1 MFIAYDRGLRGI
13 YIFFDMK
20 KHYFYFSLLAIA
32 AMAVAATSCS
42 KEEIDP
48 PGTDPGSDP
57 TVEVPDPE
65 GTITLSMRNDR
76 GTYLDNFYIDDADN
90 FSGGYFVSLGE
101 MKGLGNVTRIPKH
114 GWSNK
119 AAVVPGNGYVAYDSY
134 DGFYRLFVTSY
145 TVNTMNEIIGADV
158 KYQTPF
164 YPTEAIKLPL
174 QALEFGQAGGS
185 QNIVFD
191 NENIVPF
198 IVSSSADWCQV
209 YTSSTLDYSFLTDG
223 IIVTVTPN
231 EGAQREATVSIMDSN
246 YNIQEISIIQAGAEP
261 YLSLSQ
267 DTLSLPHTAGTPA
280 SIGIMTN
287 YYYDDLTITSS
298 ADWCQ
303 ATIEPRGE
311 NRLARM
317 NEQVRFKGKERV
329 TDKSNY
335 GTSFYTLSV
344 SASSDNNGEAP
355 REAIVTVASKDGTNK
370 AELKVKQEMFI
381 SYIETETKSLE
392 FDYTFGEELISI
404 TSNCSI
410 EDLAINSDAEWCTGE
425 LVNTGE
431 SIGTTS
437 IYYLYIRVETNSSGQ
452 ERETQLHISSITS
465 NASLT
470 LNIKQAP
477 YNLELSEKEVS
488 FDRQAQ
494 NVTITVNND
503 ADIPIDVTSDSD
515 WATYSW
521 NGNRLTIR
529 AAANDTGE
537 DRIALLSLSTNGLSQ
552 TFTVY
557 QSRYMVGDDYNVD
570 GVTGTVGI
578 LTEQNHGKIYS
589 KLQDMYA
596 WSTEEVLTG
605 ANSKTDGEYNTNI
618 IQQIPGYET
627 LYPAFKA
634 VTDLNVNGVTGWYL
648 PASGELMELYN
659 NGIYNRIHLW
669 SSTENGTQYS
679 CYFNYIDRIITK
691 TGKKSTLY
699 SIIAMKK
706 F

>member
-1 MFIAYDRGLRGI
+1 MFIAYDRGLRGTH
-13 YIFFDMK
+13 IFFVMK
-20 KHYFYFSLLAIA
+20 KLSFYFSLLAIA

-42 KEEIDP
+42 KEEIDTP
-48 PGTDPGSDP
+48 VTDPGSDP

-114 GWSNK
+114 GWSSK
-119 AAVVPGNGYVAYDSY
+119 TAVVPGTGYVAYNSY
-134 DGFYRLFVTSY
+134 GRFYRLFVTSY

-164 YPTEAIKLPL
+164 YPTETIKLPL
-174 QALEFGQAGGS
+174 QVLEFGQASGS

-231 EGAQREATVSIMDSN
+231 EGAQREATVSIMDGN

-267 DTLSLPHTAGTPA
+267 DTLSLPYTAG
-280 SIGIMTN
+280 SVRSLGIMTN
-287 YYYDDLTITSS
+287 YYYDDLSVTSS

-303 ATIEPRGE
+303 ATLNLYGGDM
-311 NRLARM
+311 LARM

-335 GTSFYTLSV
+335 GTSSYTLTV
-344 SASSDNNGEAP
+344 YASSDNDGENP
-355 REAIVTVASKDGTNK
+355 REATVTVASKDGSNK

-381 SYIETETKSLE
+381 SYIETETKSFE
-392 FDYTFGEELISI
+392 FDYASGQEIIAIS
-404 TSNCSI
+404 SNCPI
-410 EDLAINSDAEWCTGE
+410 EDLAIRSDAEWCTGE
-425 LVNTGE
+425 IE
-431 SIGTTS
+431 STGTTS
-437 IYYLYIRVETNSSGQ
+437 QYNLYILVETNTSGQ
-452 ERETQLHISSITS
+452 ERETQLHINSITS
-465 NASLT
+465 DASLT

-477 YNLELSEKEVS
+477 YNLGLSEEEAS
-488 FDRQAQ
+488 FDRQAH
-494 NVTITVNND
+494 NVTITVNNN
-503 ADIPIDVTSDSD
+503 ADIPVDVTSDSD

-529 AAANDTGE
+529 AAANDTGK
-537 DRIALLSLSTNGLSQ
+537 DRIALLSLSANGLSQ

-557 QSRYMVGDDYNVD
+557 QSRYMVGDNYDVD

-578 LTEQNHGKIYS
+578 LTGQNHGKIYYQRPNS
-589 KLQDMYA
+589 YA

-605 ANSKTDGEYNTNI
+605 ANSETDGEYNMNV

-634 VTDLNVNGVTGWYL
+634 VTDLNANGVTGWYL
-648 PASGELMELYN
+648 PASGELQELIN
-659 NGIYNRIHLW
+659 NGISPNGCW
-669 SSTENGTQYS
+669 SSTEYSSTQAIYHYS
-679 CYFNYIDRIITK
+679 SGISGISSSYK
-691 TGKKSTLY
+691 TSKKR
-699 SIIAMKK
+699 IIAMKK

>member
-1 MFIAYDRGLRGI
+1 MFIAYDRGLRGTH
-13 YIFFDMK
+13 IFFVMK
-20 KHYFYFSLLAIA
+20 KLSFYFSLLAIA

-42 KEEIDP
+42 KEEIDSP
-48 PGTDPGSDP
+48 STNPGNDP
-57 TVEVPDPE
+57 TVQVPDPE

-76 GTYLDNFYIDDADN
+76 GTYLDDNFYIDDADN

-119 AAVVPGNGYVAYDSY
+119 AAVIPGTGYVAYDSY

-174 QALEFGQAGGS
+174 QVLEFGQASGS

-198 IVSSSADWCQV
+198 IASSSADWCQV
-209 YTSSTLDYSFLTDG
+209 YTSSTLSYNFLTDG
-223 IIVTVTPN
+223 IIVEVTPN
-231 EGAQREATVSIMDSN
+231 EGAQREATVSILDGN
-246 YNIQEISIIQAGAEP
+246 NNVQQISIIQAGAEP

-267 DTLSLPHTAGTPA
+267 DTLSLPYTAGTIK
-280 SIGIMTN
+280 SLGIMTN
-287 YYYDDLTITSS
+287 YYYDDLSVTSS
-298 ADWCQ
+298 AEWCQ
-303 ATIEPRGE
+303 ATLEPYGGE
-311 NRLARM
+311 MLARM
-317 NEQVRFKGKERV
+317 NEQVRFKGKERI

-335 GTSFYTLSV
+335 GTSSYTLTV
-344 SASSDNNGEAP
+344 YASSDNDGETP
-355 REAIVTVASKDGTNK
+355 REATVTVASKDGTNK

-381 SYIETETKSLE
+381 SYIETETKSFE
-392 FDYTFGEELISI
+392 FDYASGQEIIAIS
-404 TSNCSI
+404 SNCPI
-410 EDLAINSDAEWCTGE
+410 EDLAIRSDAEWCTGE
-425 LVNTGE
+425 IE
-431 SIGTTS
+431 STGTTS
-437 IYYLYIRVETNSSGQ
+437 QYNLYILVETNASGQ

-465 NASLT
+465 DASLT

-477 YNLELSEKEVS
+477 YNLGLSEEEAS

-494 NVTITVNND
+494 NVTFTVNNN
-503 ADIPIDVTSDSD
+503 ADIPVDVTSDSD

-529 AAANDTGE
+529 AAANDTGK
-537 DRIALLSLSTNGLSQ
+537 DRIALLSLSALGSSQ

-557 QSRYMVGDDYNVD
+557 QSRYMVGDNYDVD

-589 KLQDMYA
+589 YLSNSYA
-596 WSTEEVLTG
+596 WSTEKVLTG
-605 ANSKTDGEYNTNI
+605 ANSETDGEYNTNI

-659 NGIYNRIHLW
+659 NGIYNRFHLW

-679 CYFNYIDRIITK
+679 CYFDYTDRKIFK
-691 TGKKSTLY
+691 TGKKSTLHR
-699 SIIAMKK
+699 IIAMKK

>member
-13 YIFFDMK
+13 YIFFVMK
-20 KHYFYFSLLAIA
+20 KLSFYFSWLAIA
-32 AMAVAATSCS
+32 AMAVAATSCT
-42 KEEIDP
+42 KEEIDS

-57 TVEVPDPE
+57 TVQVPDPE

-119 AAVVPGNGYVAYDSY
+119 AAVVPGTGYVAYDSY

-185 QNIVFD
+185 QNIIFD
-191 NENIVPF
+191 NKNIVPF

-231 EGAQREATVSIMDSN
+231 EGAQREATVSITDGN
-246 YNIQEISIIQAGAEP
+246 NNVQEISIIQAGAEP

-267 DTLSLPHTAGTPA
+267 DTLSLPYTAGTVRTL
-280 SIGIMTN
+280 GIMTN
-287 YYYDDLTITSS
+287 YYYDDLSVTSS

-303 ATIEPRGE
+303 ATLNLYGGDM
-311 NRLARM
+311 LARM
-317 NEQVRFKGKERV
+317 NEQVRFKGKERI

-335 GTSFYTLSV
+335 GTSSYTLTV
-344 SASSDNNGEAP
+344 YASSDNNGEAP

-381 SYIETETKSLE
+381 SYIETETKSFE
-392 FDYTFGEELISI
+392 FDYASGQEIIAIS
-404 TSNCSI
+404 SNCPI
-410 EDLAINSDAEWCTGE
+410 EDLAIRSDAEWCTGE
-425 LVNTGE
+425 IE
-431 SIGTTS
+431 STGTTS
-437 IYYLYIRVETNSSGQ
+437 QYNLYILVETNASGQ

-465 NASLT
+465 DASLT

-477 YNLELSEKEVS
+477 YNLGLSEEEAS

-494 NVTITVNND
+494 NVTFTVNND
-503 ADIPIDVTSDSD
+503 ADIPVDVTSDSD

-529 AAANDTGE
+529 AAANDTGK
-537 DRIALLSLSTNGLSQ
+537 DRIALLSLSANGLSQ

-578 LTEQNHGKIYS
+578 LTGQNHGKIYC
-589 KLQDMYA
+589 KLSHYV

-605 ANSKTDGEYNTNI
+605 ANSETDGEYNTNI

-648 PASGELMELYN
+648 PAINELDELYN
-659 NGIYNRIHLW
+659 NGINFNNYW
-669 SSTENGTQYS
+669 SSTEYDSRQANYYDIRANYYDNYGDFYS
-679 CYFNYIDRIITK
+679 Y
-691 TGKKSTLY
+691 KSSNRY
-699 SIIAMKK
+699 IIAMKK

>member
-57 TVEVPDPE
+57 TVQVPDPE

-119 AAVVPGNGYVAYDSY
+119 AAVAPGNGYVAYGSY

-185 QNIVFD
+185 QNIIFD

-303 ATIEPRGE
+303 ATLNLYGGDM
-311 NRLARM
+311 LARM

-335 GTSFYTLSV
+335 GTSSYTLSV
-344 SASSDNNGEAP
+344 SASSDNNGETP
-355 REAIVTVASKDGTNK
+355 REAIVTVASKDGTNR

-404 TSNCSI
+404 SSNCSI
-410 EDLAINSDAEWCTGE
+410 EDLAISSDAEWCTGE
-425 LVNTGE
+425 LE
-431 SIGTTS
+431 STGTTS
-437 IYYLYIRVETNSSGQ
+437 QYNLYIRVETNQSNQ
-452 ERETQLHISSITS
+452 DRETQLHINSITRD
-465 NASLT
+465 ASLT

-477 YNLELSEKEVS
+477 YNLGLSQEEVS

-494 NVTITVNND
+494 NVTFTVNKDDN
-503 ADIPIDVTSDSD
+503 IPIDVTSDSD

-529 AAANDTGE
+529 ATSNDTGE
-537 DRIALLSLSTNGLSQ
+537 DRVALLSLFANGLSQ

-578 LTEQNHGKIYS
+578 LTGQNHGKIYS
-589 KLQDMYA
+589 ELQDMYA

-605 ANSKTDGEYNTNI
+605 ANSETDGEYNMNI
-618 IQQIPGYET
+618 ILQIPGYET

-634 VTDLNVNGVTGWYL
+634 VADLNANGVTGWYL
-648 PASGELMELYN
+648 PAITELQELHN
-659 NGIYNRIHLW
+659 NRINISYCW
-669 SSTENGTQYS
+669 SSTEYNSTSVYLYVTDFWGPES
-679 CYFNYIDRIITK
+679 
-691 TGKKSTLY
+691 KSRSYT
-699 SIIAMKK
+699 IIAIKN

>member
-1 MFIAYDRGLRGI
+1 MFIAYDRGLRGTH
-13 YIFFDMK
+13 IFFVMK
-20 KHYFYFSLLAIA
+20 KLSFYFSLLAIA
-32 AMAVAATSCS
+32 AMAVAATSCT
-42 KEEIDP
+42 KEEIDS

-57 TVEVPDPE
+57 SVQVPDPE

-114 GWSNK
+114 GWSSK
-119 AAVVPGNGYVAYDSY
+119 TAVVPGTGYVAYDSY

-145 TVNTMNEIIGADV
+145 TVNSMNEIIGADV

-174 QALEFGQAGGS
+174 QVLEFGQAGGS

-209 YTSSTLDYSFLTDG
+209 YTSSTLNYSFLTDG

-231 EGAQREATVSIMDSN
+231 EGAQREATVSIMDGN

-267 DTLSLPHTAGTPA
+267 DTLSLPYTAGTVR
-280 SIGIMTN
+280 SLGIMTN
-287 YYYDDLTITSS
+287 YYYDDLSVTSS

-303 ATIEPRGE
+303 ATLNLYGGDM
-311 NRLARM
+311 LARM

-335 GTSFYTLSV
+335 GTSSYTLTV
-344 SASSDNNGEAP
+344 YASSDNNGEAP

-381 SYIETETKSLE
+381 SYIETETKSFE
-392 FDYTFGEELISI
+392 FDYASGQKI
-404 TSNCSI
+404 TSILSNCLI
-410 EDLAINSDAEWCTGE
+410 EDLAIRSDAEWCTGE
-425 LVNTGE
+425 IE
-431 SIGTTS
+431 STGTTS
-437 IYYLYIRVETNSSGQ
+437 QYNLYILVETNTSGQ

-465 NASLT
+465 DASLT

-477 YNLELSEKEVS
+477 YNLGLSEEEAS

-494 NVTITVNND
+494 NVTFTVNND
-503 ADIPIDVTSDSD
+503 ADIPVDVTSDSD

-529 AAANDTGE
+529 AAANDTGK
-537 DRIALLSLSTNGLSQ
+537 DRIALLSLSANGLSQ

-578 LTEQNHGKIYS
+578 LTGQNHGKIFGDIG
-589 KLQDMYA
+589 QHA

-605 ANSKTDGEYNTNI
+605 ANSETDGEYNTNI

-648 PASGELMELYN
+648 PAWEELRELYY
-659 NGIYNRIHLW
+659 NGMISYYSSYW
-669 SSTENGTQYS
+669 SSTEHDSTTAYYYYYNNSYTS
-679 CYFNYIDRIITK
+679 TK
-691 TGKKSTLY
+691 SSSHY
-699 SIIAMKK
+699 YIIAMKK

>member
-57 TVEVPDPE
+57 TVQVPDPE

-303 ATIEPRGE
+303 ATLNLYGGDM
-311 NRLARM
+311 LARM

-335 GTSFYTLSV
+335 GTSSYTLTV
-344 SASSDNNGEAP
+344 SASSDNNGETP
-355 REAIVTVASKDGTNK
+355 REAIVTVASKDGTNR

-477 YNLELSEKEVS
+477 YNLGLSQEEVS

-494 NVTITVNND
+494 NVTITVNKDDN
-503 ADIPIDVTSDSD
+503 IPIDVTSDSD

-529 AAANDTGE
+529 VTANNTGE
-537 DRIALLSLSTNGLSQ
+537 DRIALLSLSANGLSQ

-578 LTEQNHGKIYS
+578 LTGQNHGKIYCQ
-589 KLQDMYA
+589 LPNYA

-605 ANSKTDGEYNTNI
+605 ANSETDGEYNTNI
-618 IQQIPGYET
+618 ILQIPGYET

-634 VTDLNVNGVTGWYL
+634 VADLNVNGVTGWYL
-648 PASGELMELYN
+648 PAITELQELYN
-659 NGIYNRIHLW
+659 NKINIFYCW
-669 SSTENGTQYS
+669 SSTEYNSTSAYHYVTSSRGQ
-679 CYFNYIDRIITK
+679 
-691 TGKKSTLY
+691 KSKSRSYT
-699 SIIAMKK
+699 IIAIKN

>member
-1 MFIAYDRGLRGI
+1 MFIAYDRGLRGTH
-13 YIFFDMK
+13 IFFVMK
-20 KHYFYFSLLAIA
+20 KLSFYFSLLAIA
-32 AMAVAATSCS
+32 AMAVAATSCT
-42 KEEIDP
+42 KEEIDS

-57 TVEVPDPE
+57 SVQVPDPE

-114 GWSNK
+114 GWSSK
-119 AAVVPGNGYVAYDSY
+119 TAVVPGTGYVAYNSY

-174 QALEFGQAGGS
+174 QVLEFGQASGS

-209 YTSSTLDYSFLTDG
+209 YTSSTLNYDFLTDG

-231 EGAQREATVSIMDSN
+231 EGAQREATVSIMDGN

-267 DTLSLPHTAGTPA
+267 DTLSLPYTAG
-280 SIGIMTN
+280 SVRSLGIMTN
-287 YYYDDLTITSS
+287 YYYDDLSVTSS

-303 ATIEPRGE
+303 ATLNLYGGDM
-311 NRLARM
+311 LARM

-335 GTSFYTLSV
+335 GTSSYTLTV
-344 SASSDNNGEAP
+344 YASSDNNGEAP

-381 SYIETETKSLE
+381 SYIETETKSFE
-392 FDYTFGEELISI
+392 FDYASGQKI
-404 TSNCSI
+404 TSILSNCLI
-410 EDLAINSDAEWCTGE
+410 EDLAIRSDAEWCTGE
-425 LVNTGE
+425 IE
-431 SIGTTS
+431 STGTTS
-437 IYYLYIRVETNSSGQ
+437 QYNLYILVETNTSGQ

-465 NASLT
+465 DASLT

-477 YNLELSEKEVS
+477 YNLGLSEEEAS

-494 NVTITVNND
+494 NVTFTVNND
-503 ADIPIDVTSDSD
+503 ADIPVDVTSDSD

-529 AAANDTGE
+529 AAANDTGK
-537 DRIALLSLSTNGLSQ
+537 DRIALLSLSANGLSQ

-578 LTEQNHGKIYS
+578 LTGQNHGKIYRTIGT
-589 KLQDMYA
+589 YA

-605 ANSKTDGEYNTNI
+605 ANSTTDGEYNTNI
-618 IQQIPGYET
+618 IQQIPGYEM

-648 PASGELMELYN
+648 PAWEELRELYY
-659 NGIYNRIHLW
+659 NGMISYYSSYW
-669 SSTENGTQYS
+669 SSTEHDSTTAYYYYYNNSYTS
-679 CYFNYIDRIITK
+679 TKSSSHYF
-691 TGKKSTLY
+691 
-699 SIIAMKK
+699 IIAMKK

>member
-57 TVEVPDPE
+57 TVQVPDPE

-119 AAVVPGNGYVAYDSY
+119 AAVAPGNGYVAYDYS
-134 DGFYRLFVTSY
+134 DGFYRIFVTNY

-185 QNIVFD
+185 QNIIFD

-267 DTLSLPHTAGTPA
+267 DTLSLPYTAG
-280 SIGIMTN
+280 SVRSLGIMTN
-287 YYYDDLTITSS
+287 YYYDDLSVTSS

-303 ATIEPRGE
+303 ATLNLYGGDM
-311 NRLARM
+311 LARM

-335 GTSFYTLSV
+335 GTSSYTLSV
-344 SASSDNNGEAP
+344 SASSDNNGETP
-355 REAIVTVASKDGTNK
+355 REAIVTVASKDGTNR
-370 AELKVKQEMFI
+370 AELKVKQERFDVI
-381 SYIETETKSLE
+381 LSAEEVQFERTPSYRI
-392 FDYTFGEELISI
+392 I
-404 TSNCSI
+404 
-410 EDLAINSDAEWCTGE
+410 
-425 LVNTGE
+425 NTGNTA
-431 SIGTTS
+431 GD
-437 IYYLYIRVETNSSGQ
+437 YI
-452 ERETQLHISSITS
+452 
-465 NASLT
+465 
-470 LNIKQAP
+470 
-477 YNLELSEKEVS
+477 
-488 FDRQAQ
+488 
-494 NVTITVNND
+494 
-503 ADIPIDVTSDSD
+503 VTSSAD
-515 WATYSW
+515 WCSYSW
-521 NGNRLTIR
+521 SGSDLVVRVFPNE
-529 AAANDTGE
+529 TGE
-537 DRIALLSLSTNGLSQ
+537 DRVAELTVSIANRSKTI
-552 TFTVY
+552 TVY
-557 QSRYMVGDDYNVD
+557 QSRYAIGDTYSVD
-570 GVTGTVGI
+570 GVEGTVGI
-578 LTEQNHGKIYS
+578 LTGQNHGKIYQYKHDNS
-589 KLQDMYA
+589 D

-605 ANSKTDGEYNTNI
+605 ANSETDGEYNTNI
-618 IQQIPGYET
+618 IQQIPGYEM
-627 LYPAFKA
+627 LYPAFKV
-634 VTDLNVNGVTGWYL
+634 VTDLNVNGITGWYL
-648 PASGELMELYN
+648 PAIGELQELGN
-659 NGIYNRIHLW
+659 NGIEIPSYYSNNIW
-669 SSTENGTQYS
+669 SSTEYS
-679 CYFNYIDRIITK
+679 SNQVYLYNNYLGNSNIIIQNK
-691 TGKKSTLY
+691 Y
-699 SIIAMKK
+699 DIFWCEIVAMKK

>member
-1 MFIAYDRGLRGI
+1 MFIAYDRGLRGTH
-13 YIFFDMK
+13 IFFVMK
-20 KHYFYFSLLAIA
+20 KLSFYFSWLAIA
-32 AMAVAATSCS
+32 AMAVAATSCT
-42 KEEIDP
+42 KEEIDS

-57 TVEVPDPE
+57 TVQVPDPE

-114 GWSNK
+114 GWSSK
-119 AAVVPGNGYVAYDSY
+119 TAVVPGTGYVAYNSY

-145 TVNTMNEIIGADV
+145 TVNSMNEIIGADV

-174 QALEFGQAGGS
+174 QVLEFGQAGGS

-231 EGAQREATVSIMDSN
+231 EGAQREATVSIMDGN

-267 DTLSLPHTAGTPA
+267 DTLSLPYTAG
-280 SIGIMTN
+280 SVRSLGIMTN
-287 YYYDDLTITSS
+287 YYFDDLSVTSS
-298 ADWCQ
+298 AEWCQ
-303 ATIEPRGE
+303 ATLESNGGDM
-311 NRLARM
+311 LARM

-335 GTSFYTLSV
+335 GTSSYTLTV
-344 SASSDNNGEAP
+344 YASSDNNGEAP

-381 SYIETETKSLE
+381 SYIETETKSFE
-392 FDYTFGEELISI
+392 FDYASEQKI
-404 TSNCSI
+404 TSILSNCLI
-410 EDLAINSDAEWCTGE
+410 EDLAIRSDAEWCTGE
-425 LVNTGE
+425 IE
-431 SIGTTS
+431 STGTTS
-437 IYYLYIRVETNSSGQ
+437 QYNLYILVETNTSGQ

-465 NASLT
+465 DASLT

-477 YNLELSEKEVS
+477 YNLGLSEEEAS

-494 NVTITVNND
+494 NVTFTVNND
-503 ADIPIDVTSDSD
+503 VDIPVDVTSDSD

-529 AAANDTGE
+529 AAANDTGK
-537 DRIALLSLSTNGLSQ
+537 DRIALLSLSALGSSQ

-557 QSRYMVGDDYNVD
+557 QSRYMVGDNYDVD

-589 KLQDMYA
+589 YLSNSYA
-596 WSTEEVLTG
+596 WSTEKVLTG
-605 ANSKTDGEYNTNI
+605 ANSETDGEYNTNI

-648 PASGELMELYN
+648 PAINELEELYN
-659 NGIYNRIHLW
+659 NGINFNNDYW
-669 SSTENGTQYS
+669 SSTEHDSTTAYYYYYYYNNSYTSYTS
-679 CYFNYIDRIITK
+679 TK
-691 TGKKSTLY
+691 SSNLY
-699 SIIAMKK
+699 IIAMKK

>member
-1 MFIAYDRGLRGI
+1 MFIAYDRGLRGTH
-13 YIFFDMK
+13 IFFVMK
-20 KHYFYFSLLAIA
+20 KLSFYFSLLAIA
-32 AMAVAATSCS
+32 AMAVAATSCT
-42 KEEIDP
+42 KEEIDS

-57 TVEVPDPE
+57 SVQVPDPE

-114 GWSNK
+114 GWSSK
-119 AAVVPGNGYVAYDSY
+119 TAVVPGTGYVAYDSY

-145 TVNTMNEIIGADV
+145 TVNSMNEIIGADV

-174 QALEFGQAGGS
+174 QVLEFGQAGGS

-209 YTSSTLDYSFLTDG
+209 YTSSTLNYSFLTDG

-231 EGAQREATVSIMDSN
+231 EGAQREATVSIMDGN

-267 DTLSLPHTAGTPA
+267 DTLSLPYTAG
-280 SIGIMTN
+280 SVRSLGIMTN
-287 YYYDDLTITSS
+287 YYYDDLSVTSS

-303 ATIEPRGE
+303 ATLNLYGGDM
-311 NRLARM
+311 LARM

-335 GTSFYTLSV
+335 GTSSYTLTV
-344 SASSDNNGEAP
+344 YASSDNNGEAP

-381 SYIETETKSLE
+381 SYIETETKSFE
-392 FDYTFGEELISI
+392 FDYASGQKI
-404 TSNCSI
+404 TSILSNCLI
-410 EDLAINSDAEWCTGE
+410 EDLAIRSDAEWCTGE
-425 LVNTGE
+425 IE
-431 SIGTTS
+431 STGTTS
-437 IYYLYIRVETNSSGQ
+437 QYNLYILVETNTSGQ

-465 NASLT
+465 DASLT
-470 LNIKQAP
+470 LNIKQTP
-477 YNLELSEKEVS
+477 YSIELSQEEAS
-488 FDRQAQ
+488 FDRQSQ
-494 NVTITVNND
+494 NVTITVNKDDN
-503 ADIPIDVTSDSD
+503 IPIDITSDSD

-521 NGNRLTIR
+521 NDNMLTIR
-529 AAANDTGE
+529 AVANDTQE
-537 DRIALLSLSTNGLSQ
+537 DRIALLSLSALGSTQ

-557 QSRYMVGDDYNVD
+557 QSRYMVGDNYDVD

-589 KLQDMYA
+589 YLSNSYA
-596 WSTEEVLTG
+596 WSTEKVLTG
-605 ANSKTDGEYNTNI
+605 ANSETDGEYNTNI

-659 NGIYNRIHLW
+659 NGIYNRFHLW

-679 CYFNYIDRIITK
+679 CYFDYTDRKIFK
-691 TGKKSTLY
+691 TGKKSTLHR
-699 SIIAMKK
+699 IIAMKK

>member
-1 MFIAYDRGLRGI
+1 MFIAYDRGLRGTH
-13 YIFFDMK
+13 IFFVMK
-20 KHYFYFSLLAIA
+20 KLSFYFSLLAIA
-32 AMAVAATSCS
+32 AMAVAATSCT
-42 KEEIDP
+42 KEEIDS

-57 TVEVPDPE
+57 TVQVPDPE

-114 GWSNK
+114 GWSSK
-119 AAVVPGNGYVAYDSY
+119 TAVVPGTGYVAYNSY

-145 TVNTMNEIIGADV
+145 TVNSMNEIIGADV

-174 QALEFGQAGGS
+174 QVLEFGQAGGS

-231 EGAQREATVSIMDSN
+231 EGAQREATVSIMDGN

-267 DTLSLPHTAGTPA
+267 DTLSLPYTAG
-280 SIGIMTN
+280 SVRSLGIMTN
-287 YYYDDLTITSS
+287 YYFDDLSVTSS
-298 ADWCQ
+298 AEWCQ
-303 ATIEPRGE
+303 ATLESNGGDM
-311 NRLARM
+311 LARM

-335 GTSFYTLSV
+335 GTSSYTLTV
-344 SASSDNNGEAP
+344 YASSDNNGEAP

-381 SYIETETKSLE
+381 SYIETETKSFE
-392 FDYTFGEELISI
+392 FDYASEQKI
-404 TSNCSI
+404 TSILSNCLI
-410 EDLAINSDAEWCTGE
+410 EDLAIRSDAEWCTGE
-425 LVNTGE
+425 IE
-431 SIGTTS
+431 STGTTS
-437 IYYLYIRVETNSSGQ
+437 QYNLYILVETNTSGQ

-465 NASLT
+465 DASLT

-477 YNLELSEKEVS
+477 YNLGLSEEEAS

-494 NVTITVNND
+494 NVTFTVNND
-503 ADIPIDVTSDSD
+503 VDIPVDVTSDSD

-529 AAANDTGE
+529 AAANDTGK
-537 DRIALLSLSTNGLSQ
+537 DRIALLSLSALGSSQ

-557 QSRYMVGDDYNVD
+557 QSRYMVGDNYDVD

-589 KLQDMYA
+589 YLSNSYA
-596 WSTEEVLTG
+596 WSTEKVLTG
-605 ANSKTDGEYNTNI
+605 ANSETDGEYNTNI

-659 NGIYNRIHLW
+659 NGIYNRFHLW

-679 CYFNYIDRIITK
+679 CYFDYTDRKIFK
-691 TGKKSTLY
+691 TGKKSTLHR
-699 SIIAMKK
+699 IIAMKK

>member
-1 MFIAYDRGLRGI
+1 MFIAYDRGLRGTH
-13 YIFFDMK
+13 IFFVMK
-20 KHYFYFSLLAIA
+20 KLSFYFSLLAIA
-32 AMAVAATSCS
+32 AMAVAATSCT
-42 KEEIDP
+42 KEEIGS

-57 TVEVPDPE
+57 TVQVPDPE

-114 GWSNK
+114 GWSSK
-119 AAVVPGNGYVAYDSY
+119 TAVVPGTGYVAYDSY
-134 DGFYRLFVTSY
+134 DGFYRLFVTNY
-145 TVNTMNEIIGADV
+145 TVNSMNEIIGADV

-164 YPTEAIKLPL
+164 YPTETIKLPL
-174 QALEFGQAGGS
+174 QVLEFGQAGGS

-191 NENIVPF
+191 NENIAPF

-223 IIVTVTPN
+223 IIVEVTPN
-231 EGAQREATVSIMDSN
+231 EGAQREATVSILDGN
-246 YNIQEISIIQAGAEP
+246 NNVQEISIIQAGAEP

-267 DTLSLPHTAGTPA
+267 DTLSLPYTAG
-280 SIGIMTN
+280 SVRSLGIMTN
-287 YYYDDLTITSS
+287 YYFDDLSVTSS
-298 ADWCQ
+298 AEWCQ
-303 ATIEPRGE
+303 ATLESNGGDM
-311 NRLARM
+311 LARM

-335 GTSFYTLSV
+335 GTSSYTLTV
-344 SASSDNNGEAP
+344 YASSDNNGEAP

-381 SYIETETKSLE
+381 SYIETETKSFE
-392 FDYTFGEELISI
+392 FDYASEQKI
-404 TSNCSI
+404 TSILSNCLI
-410 EDLAINSDAEWCTGE
+410 EDLAIRSDAEWCTGE
-425 LVNTGE
+425 IE
-431 SIGTTS
+431 STGTTS
-437 IYYLYIRVETNSSGQ
+437 QYNLYILVETNTSGQ

-465 NASLT
+465 DASLT

-477 YNLELSEKEVS
+477 YNLGLSEEEAS

-494 NVTITVNND
+494 NVTFTVNND
-503 ADIPIDVTSDSD
+503 ADIPVDVTSDSD

-529 AAANDTGE
+529 AAANDTGK
-537 DRIALLSLSTNGLSQ
+537 DRIALLSLSALGSSQ

-557 QSRYMVGDDYNVD
+557 QSRYMVGDNYDVD

-589 KLQDMYA
+589 YLSNSYA
-596 WSTEEVLTG
+596 WSTEKVLTG
-605 ANSKTDGEYNTNI
+605 ANSETDGEYNTNI

-659 NGIYNRIHLW
+659 NGIYNRFHLW

-679 CYFNYIDRIITK
+679 CYFDYTDRKIFK
-691 TGKKSTLY
+691 TGKKSTLHR
-699 SIIAMKK
+699 IIAMKK

>member
-1 MFIAYDRGLRGI
+1 MFIAYDRGLRGTH
-13 YIFFDMK
+13 IFFVMK
-20 KHYFYFSLLAIA
+20 KLSFYFSLLAIA
-32 AMAVAATSCS
+32 AMAVAATSCT
-42 KEEIDP
+42 KEEIDS

-57 TVEVPDPE
+57 TVQVPDPE

-114 GWSNK
+114 GWSSK
-119 AAVVPGNGYVAYDSY
+119 TAVVPGTGYVAYNSY

-145 TVNTMNEIIGADV
+145 TVNSMNEIIGADV

-174 QALEFGQAGGS
+174 QVLEFGQAGGS

-231 EGAQREATVSIMDSN
+231 EGAQREATVSIMDGN

-267 DTLSLPHTAGTPA
+267 HTLPFPYTPGSVRSL
-280 SIGIMTN
+280 GIITN
-287 YYYDDLTITSS
+287 YYFDDLSVTSS
-298 ADWCQ
+298 AEWCQ
-303 ATIEPRGE
+303 ATLESNGGDM
-311 NRLARM
+311 LARM

-335 GTSFYTLSV
+335 GTSSYTLTV
-344 SASSDNNGEAP
+344 YASSDNNGEAP

-381 SYIETETKSLE
+381 SYIETETKSFE
-392 FDYTFGEELISI
+392 FDYASEQKI
-404 TSNCSI
+404 TSILSNCLI
-410 EDLAINSDAEWCTGE
+410 EDLAIRSDAEWCTGE
-425 LVNTGE
+425 IE
-431 SIGTTS
+431 STGTTS
-437 IYYLYIRVETNSSGQ
+437 QYNLYILVETNTSGQ

-465 NASLT
+465 DASLT

-477 YNLELSEKEVS
+477 YNLGLSEEEAS

-494 NVTITVNND
+494 NVTFTVNND
-503 ADIPIDVTSDSD
+503 VDIPVDVTSDSD
-515 WATYSW
+515 WPTYPS

-529 AAANDTGE
+529 AAANDTGK
-537 DRIALLSLSTNGLSQ
+537 DRIALLSLSALGSSQ

-557 QSRYMVGDDYNVD
+557 QSRYMVGDNYDVD

-589 KLQDMYA
+589 YLSNSYA
-596 WSTEEVLTG
+596 WSTEKVLTG
-605 ANSKTDGEYNTNI
+605 ANSETDGEYNTNI

-659 NGIYNRIHLW
+659 NGIYNRFHLW

-679 CYFNYIDRIITK
+679 CYFHYTDRKIFK
-691 TGKKSTLY
+691 TGKKSTLHR
-699 SIIAMKK
+699 IIAMKK

>member
-57 TVEVPDPE
+57 TVQVPDPE

-303 ATIEPRGE
+303 ATLNLYGGDM
-311 NRLARM
+311 LARM

-335 GTSFYTLSV
+335 GTSSYTLTV
-344 SASSDNNGEAP
+344 SASSDNNGETP
-355 REAIVTVASKDGTNK
+355 REAIVTVASKDGTNR

-477 YNLELSEKEVS
+477 YNLGLSQEEVS

-494 NVTITVNND
+494 NVTITVNKDDN
-503 ADIPIDVTSDSD
+503 IPIDVTSDSD

-529 AAANDTGE
+529 VTANNTGE
-537 DRIALLSLSTNGLSQ
+537 DRIALLSLSANGLSQ

-578 LTEQNHGKIYS
+578 LTGQNHGKIYCQ
-589 KLQDMYA
+589 LPNYA

-605 ANSKTDGEYNTNI
+605 ANSETDGEYNTNI
-618 IQQIPGYET
+618 ILQIPGYET

-634 VTDLNVNGVTGWYL
+634 VADLNANGVTGWYL
-648 PASGELMELYN
+648 PASGELQELYN
-659 NGIYNRIHLW
+659 NKINISYCW
-669 SSTENGTQYS
+669 SSTEYNSTSVYLYVS
-679 CYFNYIDRIITK
+679 YFW
-691 TGKKSTLY
+691 GAESKSRSHT
-699 SIIAMKK
+699 IIAIKN

>member
-1 MFIAYDRGLRGI
+1 MFIAYDRGLRGTH
-13 YIFFDMK
+13 IFFVMK
-20 KHYFYFSLLAIA
+20 KLSFYFSWLAIA
-32 AMAVAATSCS
+32 AMAVAATSCT
-42 KEEIDP
+42 KEEIDS

-57 TVEVPDPE
+57 TVQVPDPE

-76 GTYLDNFYIDDADN
+76 GTYLDDNFYIDDADN
-90 FSGGYFVSLGE
+90 FSGGYFVSMGE

-114 GWSNK
+114 GWSSK
-119 AAVVPGNGYVAYDSY
+119 AAVTPGTGYVAYDSY

-145 TVNTMNEIIGADV
+145 TVNSMNEIIGADV

-174 QALEFGQAGGS
+174 QVLEFGQASGS

-231 EGAQREATVSIMDSN
+231 EGAQREATVSIMDGN

-267 DTLSLPHTAGTPA
+267 DTLSLPYKAG
-280 SIGIMTN
+280 SVRSLGIMTN
-287 YYYDDLTITSS
+287 YYYDDLSVTSS

-303 ATIEPRGE
+303 ATLNLYGGDM
-311 NRLARM
+311 LARM

-335 GTSFYTLSV
+335 GTSSYTLSV
-344 SASSDNNGEAP
+344 SASSDNNGETP

-370 AELKVKQEMFI
+370 AELKVKQERFDVVLSAEEVQFERI
-381 SYIETETKSLE
+381 PSYRI
-392 FDYTFGEELISI
+392 
-404 TSNCSI
+404 
-410 EDLAINSDAEWCTGE
+410 
-425 LVNTGE
+425 VNTGN
-431 SIGTTS
+431 TTGDYTVTS
-437 IYYLYIRVETNSSGQ
+437 SADWCTYSWSGSDLVVRVFPNETG
-452 ERETQLHISSITS
+452 EDRVAE
-465 NASLT
+465 LT
-470 LNIKQAP
+470 
-477 YNLELSEKEVS
+477 VS
-488 FDRQAQ
+488 VANR
-494 NVTITVNND
+494 NKTITVN
-503 ADIPIDVTSDSD
+503 
-515 WATYSW
+515 
-521 NGNRLTIR
+521 
-529 AAANDTGE
+529 
-537 DRIALLSLSTNGLSQ
+537 
-552 TFTVY
+552 
-557 QSRYMVGDDYNVD
+557 QSRYAIGDTYSVD
-570 GVTGTVGI
+570 GVEGTVGI

-589 KLQDMYA
+589 SLSNGYE
-596 WSTEEVLTG
+596 WSTEKVLTG
-605 ANSKTDGEYNTNI
+605 ANSETDGEYNTNI

-648 PASGELMELYN
+648 PAINELEELVELDN
-659 NGIYNRIHLW
+659 NGISINCW
-669 SSTENGTQYS
+669 SSTEYSSTQANYYS
-679 CYFNYIDRIITK
+679 YNRISYGYK
-691 TGKKSTLY
+691 Y
-699 SIIAMKK
+699 HYHSIIAMKK

>member
-13 YIFFDMK
+13 YIFFVMK

-48 PGTDPGSDP
+48 PVTDPGSDP

-76 GTYLDNFYIDDADN
+76 GTYLDNNFYIDDANN
-90 FSGGYFVSLGE
+90 FSDGYFVSLGE

-303 ATIEPRGE
+303 ATLNLYGGDM
-311 NRLARM
+311 LARM

-335 GTSFYTLSV
+335 GTSSYTLSV
-344 SASSDNNGEAP
+344 SASSDNNGETP
-355 REAIVTVASKDGTNK
+355 REAIVTVASKDGTNR

-404 TSNCSI
+404 SSNCSI
-410 EDLAINSDAEWCTGE
+410 EDLAISSDAEWCTGE
-425 LVNTGE
+425 LE
-431 SIGTTS
+431 STGTTS
-437 IYYLYIRVETNSSGQ
+437 QYNLYIRVETNQSNQ
-452 ERETQLHISSITS
+452 DRETQLHINSITRD
-465 NASLT
+465 ASLT

-477 YNLELSEKEVS
+477 YNLGLSQEEVS

-494 NVTITVNND
+494 NVTFTVNKDDN
-503 ADIPIDVTSDSD
+503 IPIDVTSDSD

-529 AAANDTGE
+529 ATSNDTGE
-537 DRIALLSLSTNGLSQ
+537 DRVALLSLSANGLSQ

-578 LTEQNHGKIYS
+578 LTGQNHGKIYS
-589 KLQDMYA
+589 ELQDMYA

-605 ANSKTDGEYNTNI
+605 ANSETDGEYNMNI
-618 IQQIPGYET
+618 ILQIPGYET

-634 VTDLNVNGVTGWYL
+634 VADLNANGVTGWYL
-648 PASGELMELYN
+648 PAITELQELHN
-659 NGIYNRIHLW
+659 NRINISYCW
-669 SSTENGTQYS
+669 SSTEYNSTSVYLYVTDFWGPES
-679 CYFNYIDRIITK
+679 
-691 TGKKSTLY
+691 KSRSYT
-699 SIIAMKK
+699 IIAIKN

>member
-1 MFIAYDRGLRGI
+1 LFIAYDRGLRGI

-57 TVEVPDPE
+57 TVQVPDPE

-119 AAVVPGNGYVAYDSY
+119 AAVAPGNGYVAYDSY

-174 QALEFGQAGGS
+174 QVLEFGQAGGS

-209 YTSSTLDYSFLTDG
+209 YTSSTLNYSFLTDG

-231 EGAQREATVSIMDSN
+231 EGAQREATVSIMDGN

-267 DTLSLPHTAGTPA
+267 DTLSLPYTAG
-280 SIGIMTN
+280 SVRSLGIMTN
-287 YYYDDLTITSS
+287 YYYDDLSVTSS

-335 GTSFYTLSV
+335 GTSSYTLSV
-344 SASSDNNGEAP
+344 SASSDNNGETP

-370 AELKVKQEMFI
+370 AELKVKQERFDVVLSAEEVQFERI
-381 SYIETETKSLE
+381 PSYRI
-392 FDYTFGEELISI
+392 
-404 TSNCSI
+404 
-410 EDLAINSDAEWCTGE
+410 
-425 LVNTGE
+425 VNTGN
-431 SIGTTS
+431 TTGD
-437 IYYLYIRVETNSSGQ
+437 YT
-452 ERETQLHISSITS
+452 
-465 NASLT
+465 
-470 LNIKQAP
+470 
-477 YNLELSEKEVS
+477 
-488 FDRQAQ
+488 
-494 NVTITVNND
+494 
-503 ADIPIDVTSDSD
+503 VTSSADWCTYTWSGSD
-515 WATYSW
+515 LVVRVFP
-521 NGNRLTIR
+521 NE
-529 AAANDTGE
+529 TGE
-537 DRIALLSLSTNGLSQ
+537 DRVTELTVSVAARSKTI
-552 TFTVY
+552 TVY

-578 LTEQNHGKIYS
+578 LTGQNHGKIFGYIGT
-589 KLQDMYA
+589 YA

-605 ANSKTDGEYNTNI
+605 ANSETDGEYNTNI

-648 PASGELMELYN
+648 PAIGELQELVN
-659 NGIYNRIHLW
+659 NGIEIPYYYSNNTW
-669 SSTENGTQYS
+669 SSTEYNS
-679 CYFNYIDRIITK
+679 IDANYYNSNYNRISYGYKYHDHNIV
-691 TGKKSTLY
+691 
-699 SIIAMKK
+699 AMKK

>member
-1 MFIAYDRGLRGI
+1 
-13 YIFFDMK
+13 
-20 KHYFYFSLLAIA
+20 
-32 AMAVAATSCS
+32 MAVAATSCS

-57 TVEVPDPE
+57 TVQVPDPE

-119 AAVVPGNGYVAYDSY
+119 AAVAPGNGYVAYDSY

-185 QNIVFD
+185 QNIIFD

-303 ATIEPRGE
+303 ATLNLYGGDM
-311 NRLARM
+311 LARM

-335 GTSFYTLSV
+335 GTSSYTLTV
-344 SASSDNNGEAP
+344 SASSDNNGETP
-355 REAIVTVASKDGTNK
+355 REAIVTVASKDGTNR

-477 YNLELSEKEVS
+477 YNLGLSQEEVS

-494 NVTITVNND
+494 NVTITVNKDDN
-503 ADIPIDVTSDSD
+503 IPIDVTSDSD

-529 AAANDTGE
+529 ATSNDTGE
-537 DRIALLSLSTNGLSQ
+537 DRVALLSLSANGLSQ

-578 LTEQNHGKIYS
+578 LTGQNHGKIYS
-589 KLQDMYA
+589 ELQDMYA

-605 ANSKTDGEYNTNI
+605 ANSETDGEYNTNI
-618 IQQIPGYET
+618 ILQIPGYET

-634 VTDLNVNGVTGWYL
+634 VADLNANGVTGWYL
-648 PASGELMELYN
+648 PASGELQELYN
-659 NGIYNRIHLW
+659 NKINISYCW
-669 SSTENGTQYS
+669 SSTEYNSTSVYLYVS
-679 CYFNYIDRIITK
+679 YFGELNLNPEA
-691 TGKKSTLY
+691 TL
-699 SIIAMKK
+699 SLQ
-706 F
+706 

>member
-1 MFIAYDRGLRGI
+1 MFIAYDRGLRGTH
-13 YIFFDMK
+13 IFFVMK
-20 KHYFYFSLLAIA
+20 KLSFYFSLLAIA
-32 AMAVAATSCS
+32 AMAVAATSCT
-42 KEEIDP
+42 KEEIDS

-57 TVEVPDPE
+57 SVQVPDPE

-114 GWSNK
+114 GWSSK
-119 AAVVPGNGYVAYDSY
+119 TAVVPGTGYVAYDSY

-164 YPTEAIKLPL
+164 YPTETIKLPL
-174 QALEFGQAGGS
+174 QVLEFGQAGGS
-185 QNIVFD
+185 QNIVFG
-191 NENIVPF
+191 NENIIPF
-198 IVSSSADWCQV
+198 KVSSSADWCQV
-209 YTSSTLDYSFLTDG
+209 YTSSTLNYSFLTDG
-223 IIVTVTPN
+223 IIVEVTPN
-231 EGAQREATVSIMDSN
+231 EGAQREATVSILDGN
-246 YNIQEISIIQAGAEP
+246 NNVQEISIIQAGAEP

-267 DTLSLPHTAGTPA
+267 DTLSLPYTAGTVR
-280 SIGIMTN
+280 SLGIMTN
-287 YYYDDLTITSS
+287 YYYDDLSVTSS

-303 ATIEPRGE
+303 ATLNLYGGDM
-311 NRLARM
+311 LARM

-335 GTSFYTLSV
+335 GTSSYTLSV

-381 SYIETETKSLE
+381 SYIETETKSFE
-392 FDYTFGEELISI
+392 FDYASGQKI
-404 TSNCSI
+404 TSILSNCLI
-410 EDLAINSDAEWCTGE
+410 EDLAIRSDAEWCTGE
-425 LVNTGE
+425 IE
-431 SIGTTS
+431 STGTTS
-437 IYYLYIRVETNSSGQ
+437 QYNLYILVETNTSGQ

-465 NASLT
+465 DASLT
-470 LNIKQAP
+470 LNIKQTP
-477 YNLELSEKEVS
+477 YSIELSQEEAS
-488 FDRQAQ
+488 FDRQSQ
-494 NVTITVNND
+494 NVTITVNKDDN
-503 ADIPIDVTSDSD
+503 IPIDITSDSD

-521 NGNRLTIR
+521 NDNMLTIR
-529 AAANDTGE
+529 AVANDTQE
-537 DRIALLSLSTNGLSQ
+537 DRIALLSLSALGSTQ

-557 QSRYMVGDDYNVD
+557 QSRYMVGDNYNVD

-589 KLQDMYA
+589 YLSNSYA
-596 WSTEEVLTG
+596 WSTEKVLTG
-605 ANSKTDGEYNTNI
+605 ANSETDGEYNTNI

-659 NGIYNRIHLW
+659 NGIYNRFHLW

-679 CYFNYIDRIITK
+679 CYFDYTDRKIFK
-691 TGKKSTLY
+691 TGKKSTLHR
-699 SIIAMKK
+699 IIAMKK

>member
-57 TVEVPDPE
+57 TVQVPDPE

-198 IVSSSADWCQV
+198 KVSSSADWCQV

-231 EGAQREATVSIMDSN
+231 EGAQREATVSITDGN
-246 YNIQEISIIQAGAEP
+246 NNVQEISIIQAGAEP

-303 ATIEPRGE
+303 ATLNLYGGDM
-311 NRLARM
+311 LARM

-335 GTSFYTLSV
+335 GTSSYTLTV
-344 SASSDNNGEAP
+344 SASSDNNGETP
-355 REAIVTVASKDGTNK
+355 REAIVTVASKDGTNR

-477 YNLELSEKEVS
+477 YNLGLSQEEVS

-494 NVTITVNND
+494 NVTITVNKDDN
-503 ADIPIDVTSDSD
+503 IPIDVTSDSD

-529 AAANDTGE
+529 VTANNTGE
-537 DRIALLSLSTNGLSQ
+537 DRIALLSLSANGLLQ

-578 LTEQNHGKIYS
+578 LTGQNHGKIYCQ
-589 KLQDMYA
+589 LPNYA

-605 ANSKTDGEYNTNI
+605 ANSETDGEYNTNI
-618 IQQIPGYET
+618 ILQIPGYET

-634 VTDLNVNGVTGWYL
+634 VADLNVNGVTGWYL
-648 PASGELMELYN
+648 PAITELQELYN
-659 NGIYNRIHLW
+659 NKINIFYCW
-669 SSTENGTQYS
+669 SSTEYNSTSAYHYVTSSRGQ
-679 CYFNYIDRIITK
+679 
-691 TGKKSTLY
+691 KSKSRSYT
-699 SIIAMKK
+699 IIAIKN

>member
-1 MFIAYDRGLRGI
+1 MFIAYDRGLRGTH
-13 YIFFDMK
+13 IFFVMK
-20 KHYFYFSLLAIA
+20 KLSFYFSLLAIA
-32 AMAVAATSCS
+32 AMAVAATSCT
-42 KEEIDP
+42 KEEIDS

-57 TVEVPDPE
+57 TVQVPDPE

-114 GWSNK
+114 GWSSK
-119 AAVVPGNGYVAYDSY
+119 TAVVPGTGYVAYNSY
-134 DGFYRLFVTSY
+134 GRFYRLFVTSY

-164 YPTEAIKLPL
+164 YPTETIKLPL
-174 QALEFGQAGGS
+174 QVLEFGQAGGS
-185 QNIVFD
+185 QNIVFG
-191 NENIVPF
+191 NENIIPF
-198 IVSSSADWCQV
+198 SVSSSADWCQV

-223 IIVTVTPN
+223 IIVEVTPN
-231 EGAQREATVSIMDSN
+231 EGAQREATVSILDGN

-261 YLSLSQ
+261 YLTLSQ
-267 DTLSLPHTAGTPA
+267 DTLSLPYTAGTVR
-280 SIGIMTN
+280 SLGIMTN
-287 YYYDDLTITSS
+287 YYYDDLSVTSS

-303 ATIEPRGE
+303 ATLNLYGGDM
-311 NRLARM
+311 LARM

-335 GTSFYTLSV
+335 GTSSYTLSV
-344 SASSDNNGEAP
+344 SASSDNNGETP

-381 SYIETETKSLE
+381 SYIETETKSFE
-392 FDYTFGEELISI
+392 FDYASGQKI
-404 TSNCSI
+404 TSILSNCLI
-410 EDLAINSDAEWCTGE
+410 EDLAIRSDAEWCTGE
-425 LVNTGE
+425 IE
-431 SIGTTS
+431 STGTTS
-437 IYYLYIRVETNSSGQ
+437 QYNLYILVETNTSGQ

-465 NASLT
+465 DASLT
-470 LNIKQAP
+470 LNIKQTP
-477 YNLELSEKEVS
+477 YSIELSQEEAS
-488 FDRQAQ
+488 FDRQSQ
-494 NVTITVNND
+494 NVTITVNKDDN
-503 ADIPIDVTSDSD
+503 IPIDITSDSD

-521 NGNRLTIR
+521 NDNMLTIR
-529 AAANDTGE
+529 AVANDTQE
-537 DRIALLSLSTNGLSQ
+537 DRIALLSLSALGSSQ

-557 QSRYMVGDDYNVD
+557 QSRYMVGDNYDVD

-578 LTEQNHGKIYS
+578 LTGQNHGKIYS
-589 KLQDMYA
+589 YLSNSYA
-596 WSTEEVLTG
+596 WSTEKVLTG
-605 ANSKTDGEYNTNI
+605 ANSETDGEYNTNI

-659 NGIYNRIHLW
+659 NGIYNRFHLW

-679 CYFNYIDRIITK
+679 CYFDYIDRKISK
-691 TGKKSTLY
+691 TGKKSTLHR
-699 SIIAMKK
+699 IIAMKK

>member
-48 PGTDPGSDP
+48 PVTDPGSDP

-119 AAVVPGNGYVAYDSY
+119 AAVAPGNGYVAYDSY

-185 QNIVFD
+185 QNIIFD

-303 ATIEPRGE
+303 ATLNLYGGDM
-311 NRLARM
+311 LARM

-335 GTSFYTLSV
+335 GTSSYTLTV
-344 SASSDNNGEAP
+344 SASSDNNGETP
-355 REAIVTVASKDGTNK
+355 REAIVTVASKDGTNR

-477 YNLELSEKEVS
+477 YNLGLSQEEVS

-494 NVTITVNND
+494 NVTITVNKDDN
-503 ADIPIDVTSDSD
+503 IPIDVTSDSD

-529 AAANDTGE
+529 ATSNDTGE
-537 DRIALLSLSTNGLSQ
+537 DRVALLSLSANGLSQ

-578 LTEQNHGKIYS
+578 LTGQNHGKIYS
-589 KLQDMYA
+589 ELQDMYA

-605 ANSKTDGEYNTNI
+605 ANSETDGEYNTNI
-618 IQQIPGYET
+618 ILQIPGYET

-634 VTDLNVNGVTGWYL
+634 VADLNANGVTGWYL
-648 PASGELMELYN
+648 PASGELQELYN
-659 NGIYNRIHLW
+659 NKINISYCW
-669 SSTENGTQYS
+669 SSTEYNSTSVYLYVS
-679 CYFNYIDRIITK
+679 YFW
-691 TGKKSTLY
+691 GAESKSRSHT
-699 SIIAMKK
+699 IIAIKN

>member
-57 TVEVPDPE
+57 TVQVPDPE

-303 ATIEPRGE
+303 ATLNLYGGDM
-311 NRLARM
+311 LARM

-335 GTSFYTLSV
+335 GTSSYTLTV
-344 SASSDNNGEAP
+344 SASSDNNGETP
-355 REAIVTVASKDGTNK
+355 REAIVTVASKDGTNR

-477 YNLELSEKEVS
+477 YNLELSQEEVS

-494 NVTITVNND
+494 NVTITVNKDDN
-503 ADIPIDVTSDSD
+503 IPIDVTSDSD

-529 AAANDTGE
+529 VTANNTGE
-537 DRIALLSLSTNGLSQ
+537 DRIALLSLSANGLSQ

-570 GVTGTVGI
+570 GITGTVGI
-578 LTEQNHGKIYS
+578 LTGQNHGKIYCQ
-589 KLQDMYA
+589 LPNYA

-605 ANSKTDGEYNTNI
+605 ANSETDGEYNTNI
-618 IQQIPGYET
+618 ILQIPGYET

-634 VTDLNVNGVTGWYL
+634 VADLNVNGVTGWYL
-648 PASGELMELYN
+648 PAITELQELYN
-659 NGIYNRIHLW
+659 NKINIFYCW
-669 SSTENGTQYS
+669 SSTEYNSTSAYHYVTSSRGQ
-679 CYFNYIDRIITK
+679 
-691 TGKKSTLY
+691 KSKSRSYT
-699 SIIAMKK
+699 IIAIKN

>member
-20 KHYFYFSLLAIA
+20 KHSFYFSLLAIA
-32 AMAVAATSCS
+32 AMAVAATSCT
-42 KEEIDP
+42 KEEIDS

-57 TVEVPDPE
+57 TVQVPDPE

-114 GWSNK
+114 GWSSK
-119 AAVVPGNGYVAYDSY
+119 TAVVPGTGYVAYNSY

-164 YPTEAIKLPL
+164 YPTETIKLPL
-174 QALEFGQAGGS
+174 QVLEFGQASGS

-231 EGAQREATVSIMDSN
+231 EGAQREATVSIMDGN

-267 DTLSLPHTAGTPA
+267 DTLSLPYTAGTVR
-280 SIGIMTN
+280 SLGIMTN
-287 YYYDDLTITSS
+287 YYYDDLSVTSS

-303 ATIEPRGE
+303 ATLELYGGDM
-311 NRLARM
+311 LARM

-335 GTSFYTLSV
+335 GTSSYTLTV
-344 SASSDNNGEAP
+344 YASSDNNGEAP

-381 SYIETETKSLE
+381 SYIETETKSFE
-392 FDYTFGEELISI
+392 FDYASGQKI
-404 TSNCSI
+404 TSILSNCLI
-410 EDLAINSDAEWCTGE
+410 EDLAIRSDAEWCTGE
-425 LVNTGE
+425 IE
-431 SIGTTS
+431 STGTTS
-437 IYYLYIRVETNSSGQ
+437 QYNLYILVETNTSGQ

-465 NASLT
+465 DASLT
-470 LNIKQAP
+470 LNIKQTP
-477 YNLELSEKEVS
+477 YSIELSQEEAS
-488 FDRQAQ
+488 FDRQSQ
-494 NVTITVNND
+494 NVTITVNKDDN
-503 ADIPIDVTSDSD
+503 IPIDITSDSD

-521 NGNRLTIR
+521 NDNMLTIR
-529 AAANDTGE
+529 AVANDTQE
-537 DRIALLSLSTNGLSQ
+537 DRIALLSLSALGSTQ

-557 QSRYMVGDDYNVD
+557 QSRYMVGDNYDVD

-589 KLQDMYA
+589 YLSNSYA

-605 ANSKTDGEYNTNI
+605 ANSETDGEYNMNV

-634 VTDLNVNGVTGWYL
+634 VTDLNANGVTGWYL
-648 PASGELMELYN
+648 PASGELQELIN
-659 NGIYNRIHLW
+659 NGISPNGCW
-669 SSTENGTQYS
+669 SSTEYSSTQAIYHYS
-679 CYFNYIDRIITK
+679 SGISGISSSYK
-691 TGKKSTLY
+691 TSKKR
-699 SIIAMKK
+699 IIAMKK